1 MVSCMAYLNSELML
15 AHNTK
20 FQIRCGQA
28 PQNVQQLAY
37 MKSHNFILSDGGQ
50 HHLHQQHHER
60 LLHKFFLAACHGVQT
75 AARDQTGGW
84 RSTGD
89 VLRDTHRRSSTV
101 AARPRRW
108 AAVVGRRAS
117 RHPSALVDGG
127 GGPDETGSG
136 RGRWAAG
143 KTGGG
148 QGGEGRHGAVPDGRA
163 AQRRTGEWGGGSTT
177 RFNSKRSTG

>member
-1 MVSCMAYLNSELML
+1 VSRTLDRGSTLYPRAIP
-15 AHNTK
+15 A
-20 FQIRCGQA
+20 RRRA
-28 PQNVQQLAY
+28 PR
-37 MKSHNFILSDGGQ
+37 
-50 HHLHQQHHER
+50 EEP
-60 LLHKFFLAACHGVQT
+60 T
-75 AARDQTGGW
+75 QTGGW

-89 VLRDTHRRSSTV
+89 VLRDTHQRSSIV

-108 AAVVGRRAS
+108 VAVVGRRAS
-117 RHPSALVDGG
+117 RHPSALFDGG